1 MVITSQEKLLWRA
14 ILSLATRINNEIHES
29 GIAIDSVANQTD
41 IDETE
46 MAIKRLE
53 ELILG
58 VKSERTNQL
67 EN

>member
-14 ILSLATRINNEIHES
+14 ILSLATRINDGIHES
-29 GIAIDSVANQTD
+29 GIAIDSVATKID

-46 MAIKRLE
+46 MAIKRLD

-58 VKSERTNQL
+58 VKNERSNQSK
-67 EN
+67 N